1 MTPDAAAPDATG
13 ADAATPD
20 DVRAARGAA
29 VSGATVNGAAVNG
42 AIVNGAIVNGAA
54 VNGATVNGAAVNG
67 ATVNVATVPH
77 RSPFRYAGGKTW
89 FVPRLRAWLAAARPR
104 LLVEPF
110 AGGAICGLT
119 AAAEG
124 LVERVVLVE
133 CDDDVAAVWQAVF
146 GGDAEALA
154 ARVEAFSM
162 SAEALRGVLDGG
174 SEAGGD
180 GLDRAFRT
188 LVRNR
193 VSRGGILAPGAGVM
207 LRGENGRG
215 LASRWYPETL
225 ARRLR
230 ALGALRDRVAFVH
243 GDAFD
248 AIDAH
253 ADDARAAFF
262 VDPPYT
268 AGGKRAGA
276 RLYAHH
282 ALDHAALFAC
292 LAAARGDVLM
302 TYDAA
307 PEVDALAAA
316 HGFATARV
324 AMKSTHHAPMGELVV
339 GRDLAWLR

>member
-1 MTPDAAAPDATG
+1 MTDVEATDGPVTRSAVTSSAVTSSAVTAAPAPRPTRVRTPAPAAASGPASG
-13 ADAATPD
+13 H
-20 DVRAARGAA
+20 AA
-29 VSGATVNGAAVNG
+29 V
-42 AIVNGAIVNGAA
+42 
-54 VNGATVNGAAVNG
+54 
-67 ATVNVATVPH
+67 VNVASVPH
-77 RSPFRYAGGKTW
+77 LSPFRYAGGKTW
-89 FVPRLRAWLAAARPR
+89 FVPRLRAWLAATRPR

-124 LVERVVLVE
+124 IVERVVLVE
-133 CDDDVAAVWQAVF
+133 RDDDVAAVWTAVF
-146 GGDAEALA
+146 GGDADALA
-154 ARVEAFSM
+154 ARVEGFSM
-162 SAEALRGVLDGG
+162 SPEALRDVLD
-174 SEAGGD
+174 AGIDEGD

-215 LASRWYPETL
+215 LASRWYPATL

-248 AIDAH
+248 AIDAY

-282 ALDHAALFAC
+282 ALDHDALFAR

-307 PEVDALAAA
+307 PEVAALAAA

-324 AMKSTHHAPMGELVV
+324 AMKSTHHAPMSELVV

>member
-1 MTPDAAAPDATG
+1 MTPGAVTVGAADPDAAPL
-13 ADAATPD
+13 
-20 DVRAARGAA
+20 
-29 VSGATVNGAAVNG
+29 AVNG
-42 AIVNGAIVNGAA
+42 PRDSAA
-54 VNGATVNGAAVNG
+54 CAA
-67 ATVNVATVPH
+67 VNVATVPH

-89 FVPRLRAWLAAARPR
+89 FVPHLRAWLAASRPR

-133 CDDDVAAVWQAVF
+133 RDDDVASVWQAVF
-146 GGDAEALA
+146 GGRAEALA
-154 ARVEAFSM
+154 ARVEALTKST
-162 SAEALRGVLDGG
+162 EALRAVVEGEPHGNG
-174 SEAGGD
+174 PGD
-180 GLDRAFRT
+180 RQGDDLDRAFRT

-215 LASRWYPETL
+215 LASRWYPQTL

-253 ADDARAAFF
+253 AGDARAAFF

-282 ALDHAALFAC
+282 ALDHDALFAR

-316 HGFATARV
+316 HGFTSARV
-324 AMKSTHHAPMGELVV
+324 AMKSTHHAPMSELVV